1 MWIKLKS
8 HAPYGTQSRLLV
20 KGKSKVLY
28 STRDERRIPRL
39 ISFLD
44 SQPAGDR
51 NHKTGGRLPRVSAR
65 PTFTYSAAEY
75 RRRLANTKLYCLVI
89 EAHGCV
95 QLVQSRYT
103 ATPDRKSKPPRLLA
117 LQIRCSMPCA
127 TTPPQLL
134 VPIG

>member
-8 HAPYGTQSRLLV
+8 HAPYRTQSRLLV

-75 RRRLANTKLYCLVI
+75 
-89 EAHGCV
+89 G
-95 QLVQSRYT
+95 RYQIILLGGRGT
-103 ATPDRKSKPPRLLA
+103 WVCATCPESIRSHARPEVEPA
-117 LQIRCSMPCA
+117 ATINLQIRCSMPCA

-134 VPIG
+134 VPIGYRD